1 MDLDDPQWPH
11 LLGGH
16 RVPYDP
22 RKALLALEHGSRTDA
37 AWKELWSGLYHQ
49 GGVAEA
55 SYAAVPHLVRIHT
68 SRGVADW
75 NTYALVATIE
85 DARHDGRNPE
95 LPSSPRDAY
104 EDAWRQLVGLGLH
117 ELGVADDPTLVTSI
131 ISVIAIGKG
140 QRTLGRLAIAF
151 TEDERKEMIENAGR
165 S

>member
-1 MDLDDPQWPH
+1 VDRALSPRRRC
-11 LLGGH
+11 GGLIC
-16 RVPYDP
+16 R
-22 RKALLALEHGSRTDA
+22 RTSSCPD
-37 AWKELWSGLYHQ
+37 
-49 GGVAEA
+49 
-55 SYAAVPHLVRIHT
+55 SYF
-68 SRGVADW
+68 SGVADW
-75 NTYALVATIE
+75 NTYALVATTE

-131 ISVIAIGKG
+131 IGVIAIGKG